1 MPIMDTKK
9 LKQTLVRIER
19 ERDRLHELSDHFRHV
34 IEYLEEESDSE
45 ALPLTPGK
53 EMDNAMERIFESD
66 HTYMHP
72 KIMLDKLT
80 EIGIKVPGEN
90 PTNNTRSHLSLDD
103 RFEPVGNGL
112 WGLSKWEGADLRTKD
127 AQLVQGT
134 QPAPHSNNGRANP
147 TAYYITDI
155 TGQAVAVELEALP
168 VEEE

>member
-9 LKQTLVRIER
+9 LKQALVRIER

-112 WGLSKWEGADLRTKD
+112 WGLSK
-127 AQLVQGT
+127 
-134 QPAPHSNNGRANP
+134 
-147 TAYYITDI
+147 
-155 TGQAVAVELEALP
+155 
-168 VEEE
+168 